1 MKEYKHICFNPYL
14 QDLEDIIEEMEKEDS
29 RFKLDSVVGVSEF
42 QWVAVFAKDH
52 PFTIIKI

>member
-42 QWVAVFAKDH
+42 QWVAVFAKESVTN
-52 PFTIIKI
+52 F